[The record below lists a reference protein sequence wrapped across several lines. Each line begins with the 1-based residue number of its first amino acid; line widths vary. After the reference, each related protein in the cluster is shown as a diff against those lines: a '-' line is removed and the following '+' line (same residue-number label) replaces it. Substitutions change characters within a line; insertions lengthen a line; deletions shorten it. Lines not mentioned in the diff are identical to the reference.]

1 MHAALIEKTAA
12 TALFFER
19 GKRASR
25 RPRGVLSESL
35 KERELGQLAVG
46 QDIYSQ
52 SNFHYTNLAGSVNLL
67 PISRVNQPGR
77 SPSNMMARIT
87 RHLDHAADDCRWQAL
102 RWELIV
108 AGRQ

>member
-19 GKRASR
+19 GKPASR

-52 SNFHYTNLAGSVNLL
+52 SNLHYTNLAGSVNLL
-67 PISRVNQPGR
+67 PNRTGPLDPNTKIGGYTLLNARV
-77 SPSNMMARIT
+77 T
-87 RHLDHAADDCRWQAL
+87 
-102 RWELIV
+102 
-108 AGRQ
+108 

>member
-1 MHAALIEKTAA
+1 MHAVLIEKTAA

-35 KERELGQLAVG
+35 KERERGRLAVG

-52 SNFHYTNLAGSVNLL
+52 SNFHYTNLAGSENLL
-67 PISRVNQPGR
+67 PKGTGPLDPKTKISGYTLLN
-77 SPSNMMARIT
+77 
-87 RHLDHAADDCRWQAL
+87 
-102 RWELIV
+102 
-108 AGRQ
+108 AGVT

>member
-19 GKRASR
+19 GKHPSR

-35 KERELGQLAVG
+35 KEREPGQLAVG

-52 SNFHYTNLAGSVNLL
+52 SNFHDINLAGSVNLL
-67 PISRVNQPGR
+67 PNGTGP
-77 SPSNMMARIT
+77 
-87 RHLDHAADDCRWQAL
+87 LDPKTKIGGYTL
-102 RWELIV
+102 LN
-108 AGRQ
+108 AGGT